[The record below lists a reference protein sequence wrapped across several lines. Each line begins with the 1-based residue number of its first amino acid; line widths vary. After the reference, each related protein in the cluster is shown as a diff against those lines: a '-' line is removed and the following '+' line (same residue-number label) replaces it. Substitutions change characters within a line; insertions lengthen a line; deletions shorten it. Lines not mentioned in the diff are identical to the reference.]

1 MKKILVLMLVLSMIL
16 LLTGCATV
24 NADGGETIA
33 GVAIREGIL
42 IVGALTLMLIDV
54 GGAWLLQK
62 IGKGIELGNQ
72 HVSLENLRIA
82 TEALIDATRVTV
94 GELQQT
100 VVEAMKIE
108 SGGKLT
114 EEQIQEL
121 KYMVK
126 LKTLQKLDEPTK
138 QLLEAAGKD
147 IGTLIAGAAEDWV
160 LMLKP

>member
-1 MKKILVLMLVLSMIL
+1 M
-16 LLTGCATV
+16 
-24 NADGGETIA
+24 
-33 GVAIREGIL
+33 
-42 IVGALTLMLIDV
+42 
-54 GGAWLLQK
+54 
-62 IGKGIELGNQ
+62 
-72 HVSLENLRIA
+72 SLENLRIA